1 METGEL
7 KGNGQVSRGLPNQP
21 QPLSKQWLA
30 GRTPQPNVPQPP
42 TRVTSHNHL
51 TGQIPGRGGGADD
64 GWARLAG
71 YSLHFVTCGPRTCGL
86 KVLKGWRPCLGQLES
101 QYSVYY
107 WESYVVEPRGFA
119 ISGQGL
125 RSPGMIDGEVHD
137 RLWFGPF
144 GRGKR

>member
-42 TRVTSHNHL
+42 PRVTSHNHL

-101 QYSVYY
+101 QYSVL
-107 WESYVVEPRGFA
+107 RILLGK
-119 ISGQGL
+119 L
-125 RSPGMIDGEVHD
+125 RSGAPRFRNKWTGAEASGHD
-137 RLWFGPF
+137 
-144 GRGKR
+144 